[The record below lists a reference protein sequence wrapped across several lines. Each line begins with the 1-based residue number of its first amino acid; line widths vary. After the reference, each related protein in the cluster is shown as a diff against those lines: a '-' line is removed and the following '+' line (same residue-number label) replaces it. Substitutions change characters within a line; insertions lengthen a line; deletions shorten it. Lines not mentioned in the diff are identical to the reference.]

1 MANLLTVSYKQTGKS
16 SNLNS
21 MGMREMQARA
31 FESRDAQY
39 LLLKA
44 PPASGKSRALMFL
57 GLDKLHNQGL
67 KKVIV
72 AVPEMSIGGSFKNT
86 KLTEHGFFTDWTV
99 ASSYNLCIPGGE
111 QGKVNTF
118 IRFMSDPD
126 AQVLVCTHATLRFAY
141 QKLTPSDFN
150 DCLLAIDEFHH
161 TSADGENRLGELID
175 GVMNGS
181 SAHIIAMTGSYFRG
195 DAVPIL
201 LPEDEDQFT
210 QVTYSYYEQLNG
222 YQHLKS
228 LGIGYHF
235 YTGRY
240 LDALHEVL
248 DTSKKTIVHIPNVN
262 SVESTKD
269 KYSEVDHIL
278 DVIGAVVDKNM
289 ATGIITVRDKSG
301 RLLKVADLVD
311 DNPQRVEVQNYL
323 RNVSCAEDMDII
335 IALGMAKEGFDW
347 PWCEHVLTV
356 GYRSSLTE
364 IIQIIGRA
372 TRDSEG
378 KPHAQFTN
386 LIAQPD
392 AEDDDVKVSVNNML
406 KAITVS
412 LLMEQVLAP
421 SVNFKPRSRML
432 PGEQA
437 KPGTVIIEDTTAPVS
452 DKVIK
457 ALENMDNIKAAIL
470 QKPEVV
476 APAVTGDAD
485 PQVLEAVEIPKIVEK
500 MYPDMDAS
508 EVQTVSEAVY
518 ISMGIQSQ
526 GGMFDESELPE
537 SAEVHVP
544 EGAEQP
550 ATPAGEQPEDVA
562 GKPGPP
568 SGGAAPLQ
576 PEANRKFVLIGKK
589 FVNIEHLN
597 VDLIRQ
603 INPFQ
608 GAYEILSK
616 AVTPSVLKAIQDT
629 VVAMRTT
636 MSEEEAVILWPR
648 INAFI
653 KDKGREPSPSSGDT
667 YERRLAE
674 ALAYIKRKAQE
685 RKAQAAQAQP

>member
-1 MANLLTVSYKQTGKS
+1 MANLLTVNYKQTGKS
-16 SNLNS
+16 ANLNE

-31 FESRDAQY
+31 FEYRDAQY

-57 GLDKLHNQGL
+57 GLDKLHHQGI

-72 AVPEMSIGGSFKNT
+72 AVPEMSIGASFRNT
-86 KLTEHGFFTDWTV
+86 RLSEFGFFADWTV
-99 ASSYNLCIPGGE
+99 DSLYNLCVPGANE
-111 QGKVNTF
+111 EGKVNTF
-118 IRFMSDPD
+118 VRFMSDPA
-126 AQVLVCTHATLRFAY
+126 AQILVCTHATLRFAY
-141 QKLTPSDFN
+141 QKLTPADFN
-150 DCLLAIDEFHH
+150 DTVLAIDEFHH
-161 TSADGENRLGELID
+161 TSADGDNRLGELID
-175 GVMNGS
+175 GIMNGS
-181 SAHIIAMTGSYFRG
+181 NAHIIAMTGSYFRG

-201 LPEDEDQFT
+201 LPEDEEKFT

-222 YQHLKS
+222 YQYLKS

-248 DTSKKTIVHIPNVN
+248 DTTKKTIIHIPNVN

-278 DVIGAVVDKNM
+278 DVIGTVIEKDM
-289 ATGIITVRDKSG
+289 ATGIITVQDKNG

-311 DNPQRVEVQNYL
+311 DNPMRVEVQNYL
-323 RNVSCAEDMDII
+323 RNVSKAEDMDII

-364 IIQIIGRA
+364 IVQIIGRA
-372 TRDSEG
+372 TRDSAG
-378 KPHAQFTN
+378 KTHAQFTN

-392 AEDDDVKVSVNNML
+392 ANDDDVKVSVNNML

-421 SVNFKPRSRML
+421 SIKFKPRSRMAL
-432 PGEQA
+432 GETVE
-437 KPGTVIIEDTTAPVS
+437 PGTVVIEDGTAPIS
-452 DKVIK
+452 EKVMK

-476 APAVTGDAD
+476 APAVTGEAD
-485 PQVLEAVEIPKIVEK
+485 PEVLGEVEIPKIIEK
-500 MYPDMDAS
+500 LYPEMDPS
-508 EVQTVSEAVY
+508 EVQTVSEAVQL
-518 ISMGIQSQ
+518 SLGVQAT
-526 GGMFDESELPE
+526 GGLIDEVDL
-537 SAEVHVP
+537 P
-544 EGAEQP
+544 EGAEIFVPNEVQ
-550 ATPAGEQPEDVA
+550 DV
-562 GKPGPP
+562 GIPYDNEPPKP
-568 SGGAAPLQ
+568 
-576 PEANRKFVLIGKK
+576 NRKFVLISNK

-616 AVTPSVLKAIQDT
+616 AVTPAVLKTIQDT
-629 VVAMRTT
+629 VVSMRST
-636 MSEEEAVILWPR
+636 MSEEEAIVLWPR
-648 INAFI
+648 IQTFR
-653 KDKGREPSPSSGDT
+653 KEKGREPSVTSGDP
-667 YERRLAE
+667 YEKRLAE
-674 ALAYIKRKAQE
+674 GLTYLKRKAQE
-685 RKAQAAQAQP
+685 RKAAQVNAS